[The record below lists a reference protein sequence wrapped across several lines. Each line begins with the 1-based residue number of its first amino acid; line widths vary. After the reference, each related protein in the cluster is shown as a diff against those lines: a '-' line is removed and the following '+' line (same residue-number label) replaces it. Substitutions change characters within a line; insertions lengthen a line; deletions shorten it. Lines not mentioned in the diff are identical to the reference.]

1 LFGESFGGGSKTKEF
16 LLDDGVLKDLYS
28 DVTTIFTMR
37 VRLSRYEQ
45 FFKRKA
51 YTLLDMIGDIGAL
64 YDGLIY
70 LVAFFVSTYNNCHFL
85 SSIMET
91 LFTAKTD
98 ESPSIPRVKTG
109 SMKQKDLENITSNL
123 QK

>member
-1 LFGESFGGGSKTKEF
+1 MFGESFGGGSETTEF
-16 LLDDGVLKDLYS
+16 LLDDGVLKELYI
-28 DVTTIFTMR
+28 DVSSIFTMR

-70 LVAFFVSTYNNCHFL
+70 LVAFFVSTYNNSHFL
-85 SSIMET
+85 SSIMES

-98 ESPSIPRVKTG
+98 VSPNIPRVKTG